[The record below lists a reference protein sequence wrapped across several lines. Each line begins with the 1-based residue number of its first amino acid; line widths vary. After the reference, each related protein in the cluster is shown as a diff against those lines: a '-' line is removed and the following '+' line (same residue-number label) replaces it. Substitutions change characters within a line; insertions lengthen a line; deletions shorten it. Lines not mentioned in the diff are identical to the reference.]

1 MYSTSEVKKEHKWV
15 KQLTHK
21 EKVRIGG
28 FTILPLSVAHGDV
41 ECFAFLIFTPCG
53 QTIAFATDCEG
64 FGYKF
69 KNQIHHIFV
78 EANNDFDVMVDNACE
93 GYNNSSQS
101 QNHMSIDNAIAF
113 IRANYSATLQSVTL
127 IHLSDTNSNEKE
139 FVKRVKDEFGFD
151 NVTAATSGQTII
163 LEKEEF

>member
-1 MYSTSEVKKEHKWV
+1 M
-15 KQLTHK
+15 KQLTHN
-21 EKVRIGG
+21 EKVKIGG
-28 FTILPLSVAHGDV
+28 FIVLPLMVVHGDV
-41 ECFAFLIFTPCG
+41 ECFAFLITTPCG
-53 QTIAFATDCEG
+53 QRIAFATDCEG
-64 FGYKF
+64 FKYKF
-69 KNQIHHIFV
+69 NNKIHHIFV

-101 QNHMSIDNAIAF
+101 QNHMSIDNAITF

-139 FVKRVKDEFGFD
+139 FVQRVKDEFGFD
-151 NVTAATSGQTII
+151 NVSAAFAGQVIN

>member
-15 KQLTHK
+15 KQLTHN
-21 EKVRIGG
+21 EKVKIGG
-28 FTILPLSVAHGDV
+28 FIVLPLTVVHGDV
-41 ECFAFLIFTPCG
+41 ECFAFLITTPCG
-53 QTIAFATDCEG
+53 QRIAFATDCEG
-64 FGYKF
+64 FKYKF
-69 KNQIHHIFV
+69 NNKIHHIFV

-113 IRANYSATLQSVTL
+113 IRANYSATLQSITL

-139 FVKRVKDEFGFD
+139 FVQRVKDEFGFN